1 MPGGPSERPEDV
13 GYISADTVF
22 RPLVPTRSAEKRI
35 GANSNLVIA
44 AMPAAV
50 PTAMARVGEV
60 PKAISATDA
69 SATPRRMAGK
79 TGPPRKPQ
87 PRLTA

>member
-44 AMPAAV
+44 AMP
-50 PTAMARVGEV
+50 TAMARVGEV